1 MVFLEL
7 IFLFSPFSATKTKLL
22 LPVMHDSES
31 SCFLSKKKKK
41 TLSSGIS
48 LLLISSHTNQKFD
61 TEETFYFFP
70 QSEYIVTESMH
81 GYLLFRYII
90 S

>member
-22 LPVMHDSES
+22 PPVMHDSES
-31 SCFLSKKKKK
+31 SCFLSKKKK

-61 TEETFYFFP
+61 TETFYFFP
-70 QSEYIVTESMH
+70 QSEYIATENMH